1 MVANV
6 VHLTD
11 NRKQIQQINR
21 AFNAQREAFRAH
33 PVPSA
38 TERREHL
45 KRLKRMLLANQD
57 ALCDAISED
66 FGGRSRD
73 ESLLAEIMPSVQN
86 INYTLSHLGGWMK
99 PEKRKVHMLF
109 QPARNEVHY
118 EPLGVVGIMVPWNY
132 PLFLAAG
139 PLTAALAAGNRAM
152 LKLSEYTPATSAL
165 LERLLHETFPSDLV
179 TVINGE
185 ADVAQAFSS
194 QPFDHLLF
202 TGSTPIGRMVMK
214 AAAENL
220 TPVTLEL
227 GGKSPA
233 IVSREVPMKDAA
245 ERIAFGKCI
254 NAGQTCVAPDYVL
267 CPRDRINSFVDSF
280 RSAVA
285 TMYPTLKD
293 NPDYTSIINERQHE
307 RLMGILGDA
316 RDKGAD
322 IIQVNPGNEYFGHD
336 TRKLAPQL
344 ILNATADMQVLQ
356 DELFGPLLPIVP
368 YDRLED
374 ALDYINNGP
383 RPLALYYFGY
393 DRSEQ
398 RHVREQ
404 THSGGM
410 CINDSL
416 VHVGQ
421 DDLPFGGV
429 GHSGMGN
436 YHGREGFITFSNARG
451 IMCKQRLNSGKVIHA
466 PHGTLM
472 HKVIYKLFIR

>member
-6 VHLTD
+6 VQLTD
-11 NRKQIQQINR
+11 NRKQIQQISR
-21 AFNAQREAFRAH
+21 AFSAQREAFRAQ
-33 PVPSA
+33 PMPSG

-45 KRLKRMLLANQD
+45 KRLKRVLLANQD

-73 ESLLAEIMPSVQN
+73 ETLLAEIMPSIQN
-86 INYTLSHLGGWMK
+86 INYSLSHLSSWMK
-99 PEKRKVHMLF
+99 PEKRKVHVLF

-139 PLTAALAAGNRAM
+139 PLTAALAAGNRVM
-152 LKLSEYTPATSAL
+152 LKLSEFTPATSAM

-233 IVSREVPMKDAA
+233 IISREVPMKDAA

-254 NAGQTCVAPDYVL
+254 NAGQTCVAPDYIL
-267 CPRDRINSFVDSF
+267 CPRDRVNSFVDSF

-285 TMYPTLKD
+285 RMYPTIKD

-307 RLMGILGDA
+307 RLTGVLDDA
-316 RDKGAD
+316 RGKGAD
-322 IIQVNPGNEYFGHD
+322 IIQINPGNEYFGED
-336 TRKLAPQL
+336 TRKLPPHL
-344 ILNATADMQVLQ
+344 VLGATQDMQVLQ
-356 DELFGPLLPIVP
+356 DEVFGPLLPIVA
-368 YDRLED
+368 YDQLED
-374 ALDYINNGP
+374 ALDYVNSGP
-383 RPLALYYFGY
+383 NPLALYYFGY

-398 RHVREQ
+398 RRVREQ

-410 CINDSL
+410 CINDTL

-429 GHSGMGN
+429 GHSGMGA
-436 YHGREGFITFSNARG
+436 YHGREGFVTFSNARG
-451 IMCKQRLNSGKVIHA
+451 VMSKQRLNSGKAIHA
-466 PHGTLM
+466 PHGTLL
-472 HKVIYKLFIR
+472 HRVIYKLFIR

>member
-6 VHLTD
+6 VQLTD
-11 NRKQIQQINR
+11 NRKQIQQISR
-21 AFNAQREAFRAH
+21 AFSAQREAFRAH
-33 PVPSA
+33 PMPTG

-57 ALCDAISED
+57 ALCEAMSED
-66 FGGRSRD
+66 FGGRSWD

-86 INYTLSHLGGWMK
+86 VNYTLSHLSSWMK

-139 PLTAALAAGNRAM
+139 PLTAALAAGNRVM
-152 LKLSEYTPATSAL
+152 LKLSEFTPATSAL

-185 ADVAQAFSS
+185 ADVSQAFSS

-233 IVSREVPMKDAA
+233 IISREVPMKDAA

-254 NAGQTCVAPDYVL
+254 NAGQTCVAPDYIL
-267 CPRDRINSFVDSF
+267 CPRDRVNSFVDSF

-285 TMYPTLKD
+285 TMYPTMKD

-307 RLMGILGDA
+307 RLTSVLADA
-316 RDKGAD
+316 RAKGAD
-322 IIQVNPGNEYFGHD
+322 IIQINPGNEYFGED
-336 TRKLAPQL
+336 TRKVPPHL
-344 ILNATADMQVLQ
+344 ILNATDDMQVLQ
-356 DELFGPLLPIVP
+356 DEVFGPLLPIVP
-368 YDRLED
+368 CNGLED
-374 ALDYINNGP
+374 ALAHVNDRPN
-383 RPLALYYFGY
+383 PLALYYFGY
-393 DRSEQ
+393 DRAEQ
-398 RHVREQ
+398 RRVREQ

-410 CINDSL
+410 CINDTL

-429 GHSGMGN
+429 GHSGMGA
-436 YHGREGFITFSNARG
+436 YHGREGFITFSNPRG
-451 IMCKQRLNSGKVIHA
+451 VMSKQRLNSGKVIQA
-466 PHGTLM
+466 PHGTLLHRM
-472 HKVIYKLFIR
+472 IYKLFIR

>member
-6 VHLTD
+6 VQLTD
-11 NRKQIQQINR
+11 TKKQVQQINR
-21 AFNAQREAFRAH
+21 AFSAQRQAARAH
-33 PVPSA
+33 PTPSLA
-38 TERREHL
+38 ERREHL

-57 ALCDAISED
+57 AFCDAINED

-73 ESLLAEIMPSVQN
+73 ETLLAEFMPSIQN
-86 INYTLSHLGGWMK
+86 INYTQHNLARWMK

-139 PLTAALAAGNRAM
+139 PLTAALAAGNRVM

-185 ADVAQAFSS
+185 ADVAAAFSAK
-194 QPFDHLLF
+194 PFDHLLF
-202 TGSTPIGRMVMK
+202 TGSTPVGRLVMK

-233 IVSREVPMKDAA
+233 IVSHEVPMKDAA
-245 ERIAFGKCI
+245 ERIAFGKAI
-254 NAGQTCVAPDYVL
+254 NAGQTCVAPDYIL
-267 CPRDRINSFVDSF
+267 CPRDRVRSFVDEF
-280 RSAVA
+280 RAAFA
-285 TMYPTLKD
+285 TMYPTVKD
-293 NPDYTSIINERQHE
+293 NPDYTSIINEPQHE
-307 RLMGILGDA
+307 RLQGILNDA
-316 RDKGAD
+316 RDKGAEV
-322 IIQVNPGNEYFGHD
+322 IEVNPGNEYFGEG
-336 TRKLAPQL
+336 TRKIPPQL
-344 ILNATADMQVLQ
+344 IVNPTEDMRVLQ
-356 DELFGPLLPIVP
+356 EEIFGPLLPIIT
-368 YDRLED
+368 YDRMEE
-374 ALDYINNGP
+374 ALDYINDRP
-383 RPLALYYFGY
+383 HPLALYYFGY

-398 RHVREQ
+398 KYVREH
-404 THSGGM
+404 TRSGGV
-410 CINDSL
+410 CINDTL

-429 GHSGMGN
+429 GDSGMGS
-436 YHGREGFITFSNARG
+436 YHGSEGFVTFSNARG
-451 IMCKQRLNSGKVIHA
+451 IMRKQRLNSGKVIHA
-466 PHGTLM
+466 PHGTLL
-472 HKVIYKLFIR
+472 HKLIYKVFIR